1 MSDCC
6 DIPKAGAEFVSDEI
20 ILFGIELTSIAGANP
35 NDQPK
40 LKTRKVRKEDNKR
53 AARPGAGMEVDE
65 AYGTLNVGAT
75 RELRLALHDRSDAGF
90 EPATE
95 PHAFVAAYGYA
106 FEGHCYRFDKPKI
119 FIVPYS
125 GQAPLAVG
133 CGFKE
138 ELGYRM
144 WRLRALDQALELT
157 ATYDTLQKLA
167 LEASLP
173 GRRAPNTYEANMQL
187 AHRGGRLTS

>member
-1 MSDCC
+1 M
-6 DIPKAGAEFVSDEI
+6 
-20 ILFGIELTSIAGANP
+20 
-35 NDQPK
+35 
-40 LKTRKVRKEDNKR
+40 
-53 AARPGAGMEVDE
+53 
-65 AYGTLNVGAT
+65 
-75 RELRLALHDRSDAGF
+75 
-90 EPATE
+90 
-95 PHAFVAAYGYA
+95 
-106 FEGHCYRFDKPKI
+106 
-119 FIVPYS
+119 
-125 GQAPLAVG
+125 G